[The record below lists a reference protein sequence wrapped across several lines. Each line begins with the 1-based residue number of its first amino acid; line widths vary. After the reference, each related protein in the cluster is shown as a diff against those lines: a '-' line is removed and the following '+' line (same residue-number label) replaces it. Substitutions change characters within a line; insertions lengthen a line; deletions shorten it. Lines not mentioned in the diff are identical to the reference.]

1 MSGKVVALSNRSL
14 SSMRNAPSLRRA
26 ARQTVGES
34 RRPSSRRALDDDLS
48 QNELAYTKLKQALIT
63 LAYKPGDYLSTASLM
78 NELGLGR
85 TPVNHA
91 LHRLATEGLVQII
104 PRKGLI
110 VSPLSIDDALQLVD
124 VRLANEGLCMR
135 LAAER
140 ISRSELQ
147 ELEVIA
153 RDFEK
158 AADRGQTTEVMNL
171 DRLFHE
177 HIASAARN
185 QILAEILKVLH
196 ARSQRFWALSL
207 AMPDHLTEVQYEHR
221 AILKALAE
229 GNAEAAVGA
238 VQEHVMSFRRAL
250 LRTR

>member
-1 MSGKVVALSNRSL
+1 MPNAISPRRTVRASAKETRRSSAEPDLS
-14 SSMRNAPSLRRA
+14 
-26 ARQTVGES
+26 
-34 RRPSSRRALDDDLS
+34 DLS
-48 QNELAYTKLKQALIT
+48 QNEQAYAQLKQALIT

-78 NELGLGR
+78 NELDMGR
-85 TPVNHA
+85 TPINHA
-91 LHRLATEGLVQII
+91 LHRLSTEGLVQII

-110 VSPLSIDDALQLVD
+110 VSPLSIDDALQLID

-140 ISRSELQ
+140 ITKTELHQ
-147 ELEVIA
+147 LEAIA

-158 AADRGQTTEVMNL
+158 AASRGQTIEVMNL
-171 DRLFHE
+171 DRMFHE
-177 HIASAARN
+177 YISSAARN

-207 AMPDHLTEVQYEHR
+207 AMPDHLTEVQDEHR
-221 AILKALAE
+221 TILKALTDGDA
-229 GNAEAAVGA
+229 AAAVEA
-238 VQEHVMSFRRAL
+238 VQEHVMSFQRAL

>member
-1 MSGKVVALSNRSL
+1 MPNA
-14 SSMRNAPSLRRA
+14 SSPSRTTRAGVRDTRRA
-26 ARQTVGES
+26 PA
-34 RRPSSRRALDDDLS
+34 ALDPSDLS
-48 QNELAYTKLKQALIT
+48 QNEQAYAQLKQALIT

-78 NELGLGR
+78 NELELGR
-85 TPVNHA
+85 TPINHA
-91 LHRLATEGLVQII
+91 LHRLSTEGLVQII

-110 VSPLSIDDALQLVD
+110 VSPLSIDDALELID
-124 VRLANEGLCMR
+124 VRLANESLCMR

-140 ISRSELQ
+140 ITKTELHQ
-147 ELEVIA
+147 LEAIA

-158 AADRGQTTEVMNL
+158 AASRGQTTEVMNL

-177 HIASAARN
+177 HISNAARN

-207 AMPDHLTEVQYEHR
+207 AMPDHLSEVQDEHR
-221 AILKALAE
+221 AILKALTEGDPAAAE
-229 GNAEAAVGA
+229 EAVR
-238 VQEHVMSFRRAL
+238 EHVMSFQRAL

>member
-1 MSGKVVALSNRSL
+1 MPNA
-14 SSMRNAPSLRRA
+14 SSPSRTTRAGVRDTRRA
-26 ARQTVGES
+26 PA
-34 RRPSSRRALDDDLS
+34 ALDPSDLS
-48 QNELAYTKLKQALIT
+48 QNEQAYAQLKQALIT

-78 NELGLGR
+78 NELALGR
-85 TPVNHA
+85 TPINHA
-91 LHRLATEGLVQII
+91 LHRLSTEGLVQII

-110 VSPLSIDDALQLVD
+110 VSPLSIDDALELID
-124 VRLANEGLCMR
+124 VRLANESLCMR

-140 ISRSELQ
+140 ITKTELHQ
-147 ELEVIA
+147 LEAIA

-158 AADRGQTTEVMNL
+158 AASRGQTTEVMNL

-177 HIASAARN
+177 HISNAARN

-207 AMPDHLTEVQYEHR
+207 AMPDHLSEVQDEHR
-221 AILKALAE
+221 AILKALTEGHPAAAE
-229 GNAEAAVGA
+229 EAVR
-238 VQEHVMSFRRAL
+238 EHVMSFQRAL

>member
-1 MSGKVVALSNRSL
+1 MPNASSPSRST
-14 SSMRNAPSLRRA
+14 RTGVRDTRRA
-26 ARQTVGES
+26 PA
-34 RRPSSRRALDDDLS
+34 ALDPSDLS
-48 QNELAYTKLKQALIT
+48 QNEQAYAQLKQALIT

-78 NELGLGR
+78 NELELGR
-85 TPVNHA
+85 TPINHA
-91 LHRLATEGLVQII
+91 LHRLSTEGLVQII

-110 VSPLSIDDALQLVD
+110 VSPLSIDDALELID
-124 VRLANEGLCMR
+124 VRLANESLCMR

-140 ISRSELQ
+140 ITKTELHQ
-147 ELEVIA
+147 LEAIA

-158 AADRGQTTEVMNL
+158 AASRGQTTEVMNL

-177 HIASAARN
+177 HISNAARN

-207 AMPDHLTEVQYEHR
+207 AMPDHLSEVQDEHR
-221 AILKALAE
+221 AILKALTE
-229 GNAEAAVGA
+229 GNPAAAEEAVR
-238 VQEHVMSFRRAL
+238 EHVMSFQRAL

>member
-1 MSGKVVALSNRSL
+1 MPNA
-14 SSMRNAPSLRRA
+14 SSPSRTTRAGVRETRRA
-26 ARQTVGES
+26 PA
-34 RRPSSRRALDDDLS
+34 ALDPSDLS
-48 QNELAYTKLKQALIT
+48 QNEQAYAQLKQALIT

-78 NELGLGR
+78 NELELGR
-85 TPVNHA
+85 TPINHA
-91 LHRLATEGLVQII
+91 LHRLSTEGLVQII

-110 VSPLSIDDALQLVD
+110 VSPLSIDDALELID
-124 VRLANEGLCMR
+124 VRLANESLCMR

-140 ISRSELQ
+140 ITKTELHQ
-147 ELEVIA
+147 LEAIA

-158 AADRGQTTEVMNL
+158 AASRGQTTEVMNL

-177 HIASAARN
+177 HISNAARN

-207 AMPDHLTEVQYEHR
+207 AMPDHLSEVQDEHR
-221 AILKALAE
+221 AILKALTE
-229 GNAEAAVGA
+229 GNPAAAEEAVR
-238 VQEHVMSFRRAL
+238 EHVMSFQRAL

>member
-1 MSGKVVALSNRSL
+1 MSNATSPRRTVRASVRDTRRTPAEPDLS
-14 SSMRNAPSLRRA
+14 
-26 ARQTVGES
+26 
-34 RRPSSRRALDDDLS
+34 DLS
-48 QNELAYTKLKQALIT
+48 QNEQAYAQLKQALIT

-78 NELGLGR
+78 NELDMGR
-85 TPVNHA
+85 TPINHA
-91 LHRLATEGLVQII
+91 LHRLSTEGLVQII

-110 VSPLSIDDALQLVD
+110 VSPLSIDDALELID
-124 VRLANEGLCMR
+124 VRMANEGLCMR

-140 ISRSELQ
+140 ISKTELHQ
-147 ELEVIA
+147 LEAIA

-158 AADRGQTTEVMNL
+158 AASRGQTTEVMNL

-177 HIASAARN
+177 HISNAARN

-207 AMPDHLTEVQYEHR
+207 AMPDHLSEVQDEHR
-221 AILKALAE
+221 AILKALTDGDAAA
-229 GNAEAAVGA
+229 AEAA
-238 VQEHVMSFRRAL
+238 VQEHVMSFQRAL

>member
-1 MSGKVVALSNRSL
+1 MPNAISPRRTVRASAKETRRSSAEPDLS
-14 SSMRNAPSLRRA
+14 
-26 ARQTVGES
+26 
-34 RRPSSRRALDDDLS
+34 DLS
-48 QNELAYTKLKQALIT
+48 QNEQAYAQLKQALIT

-78 NELGLGR
+78 NELDMGR
-85 TPVNHA
+85 TPINHA
-91 LHRLATEGLVQII
+91 LHRLSTEGLVQII

-110 VSPLSIDDALQLVD
+110 VSPLSIDDALQLID

-140 ISRSELQ
+140 ITKTELHQ
-147 ELEVIA
+147 LEAIA

-158 AADRGQTTEVMNL
+158 AASRGQTIEVMNL
-171 DRLFHE
+171 DRMFHE
-177 HIASAARN
+177 HISSAARN

-207 AMPDHLTEVQYEHR
+207 AMPDHLTEVQDEHR
-221 AILKALAE
+221 TILKALTDGDA
-229 GNAEAAVGA
+229 AAAVEA
-238 VQEHVMSFRRAL
+238 VQEHVMSFQRAL

>member
-1 MSGKVVALSNRSL
+1 MPNTSSPRRTVRANARDTRRSSGEPDLV
-14 SSMRNAPSLRRA
+14 
-26 ARQTVGES
+26 
-34 RRPSSRRALDDDLS
+34 DLS
-48 QNELAYTKLKQALIT
+48 QNEQAYAQLKQALIT

-78 NELGLGR
+78 NELDMGR
-85 TPVNHA
+85 TPINHA
-91 LHRLATEGLVQII
+91 LHRLSTEGLVQII

-110 VSPLSIDDALQLVD
+110 VSPLSIDDALQLID
-124 VRLANEGLCMR
+124 VRLANERLCMR

-140 ISRSELQ
+140 VTKGELQ
-147 ELEVIA
+147 QLEAIA

-158 AADRGQTTEVMNL
+158 AASRGQTIEVMNL

-177 HIASAARN
+177 HISSSARN

-207 AMPDHLTEVQYEHR
+207 AMPDHLSEVQDEHR
-221 AILKALAE
+221 AILRALSE
-229 GNAEAAVGA
+229 GNAAAAEEA
-238 VQEHVMSFRRAL
+238 VQEHVMSFQRAL

>member
-1 MSGKVVALSNRSL
+1 MPNAISPRRTVRASARDTRRSSAEPDLS
-14 SSMRNAPSLRRA
+14 
-26 ARQTVGES
+26 E
-34 RRPSSRRALDDDLS
+34 LS
-48 QNELAYTKLKQALIT
+48 QNEQAYAQLKQALIT

-78 NELGLGR
+78 NELDMGR
-85 TPVNHA
+85 TPINHA
-91 LHRLATEGLVQII
+91 LHRLSTEGLVQII

-110 VSPLSIDDALQLVD
+110 VSPLSIDDALQLID
-124 VRLANEGLCMR
+124 VRLANERLCMR

-140 ISRSELQ
+140 VTKGELQ
-147 ELEVIA
+147 QLEAIA

-158 AADRGQTTEVMNL
+158 AASRGQTIEVMNL

-177 HIASAARN
+177 HISSSARN

-207 AMPDHLTEVQYEHR
+207 AMPDHLSEVQDEHR
-221 AILKALAE
+221 AILRALSE
-229 GNAEAAVGA
+229 GNAAAAEEA
-238 VQEHVMSFRRAL
+238 VQEHVMSFQRAL

>member
-1 MSGKVVALSNRSL
+1 MPNAISPRRTVRASAKEARRSSAEPDLS
-14 SSMRNAPSLRRA
+14 
-26 ARQTVGES
+26 
-34 RRPSSRRALDDDLS
+34 DLS
-48 QNELAYTKLKQALIT
+48 QNEQAYAQLKQALIT

-78 NELGLGR
+78 NELDMGR
-85 TPVNHA
+85 TPINHA
-91 LHRLATEGLVQII
+91 LHRLSTEGLVQII

-110 VSPLSIDDALQLVD
+110 VSPLSIDDALQLID

-140 ISRSELQ
+140 ITKTELHQ
-147 ELEVIA
+147 LEAIA

-158 AADRGQTTEVMNL
+158 AASRGQTIEVMNL
-171 DRLFHE
+171 DRMFHE
-177 HIASAARN
+177 HISSAARN

-207 AMPDHLTEVQYEHR
+207 AMPDHLTEVQDEHR
-221 AILKALAE
+221 TILKALTDGDA
-229 GNAEAAVGA
+229 AAAVEA
-238 VQEHVMSFRRAL
+238 VQEHVMSFQRAL

>member
-1 MSGKVVALSNRSL
+1 MPNSSSPRRTVRANARDTRRSSGEPDL
-14 SSMRNAPSLRRA
+14 
-26 ARQTVGES
+26 G
-34 RRPSSRRALDDDLS
+34 DLS
-48 QNELAYTKLKQALIT
+48 QNEQAYAQLKQALIT

-78 NELGLGR
+78 NELDMGR
-85 TPVNHA
+85 TPINHA
-91 LHRLATEGLVQII
+91 LHRLSTEGLVQII

-110 VSPLSIDDALQLVD
+110 VSPLSIDDALQLID
-124 VRLANEGLCMR
+124 VRLANERLCMR

-140 ISRSELQ
+140 VTKGELQ
-147 ELEVIA
+147 QLEAIA

-158 AADRGQTTEVMNL
+158 AASRGQTIEVMNL

-177 HIASAARN
+177 HISSSARN

-207 AMPDHLTEVQYEHR
+207 AMPDHLSEVQDEHR
-221 AILKALAE
+221 AILRALSE
-229 GNAEAAVGA
+229 GNAAAAEEA
-238 VQEHVMSFRRAL
+238 VQEHVMSFQRAL

>member
-1 MSGKVVALSNRSL
+1 MS
-14 SSMRNAPSLRRA
+14 NAISPRR
-26 ARQTVGES
+26 TM
-34 RRPSSRRALDDDLS
+34 RPSARDTRRSAAEPDLSELS
-48 QNELAYTKLKQALIT
+48 QNEQAYAQLKQALIT

-78 NELGLGR
+78 NELDMGR
-85 TPVNHA
+85 TPINHA
-91 LHRLATEGLVQII
+91 LHRLSTEGLVQII

-110 VSPLSIDDALQLVD
+110 VSPLSIDDALQLID
-124 VRLANEGLCMR
+124 VRLANESLCMR

-140 ISRSELQ
+140 ITKSELQ
-147 ELEVIA
+147 QLEAIA

-158 AADRGQTTEVMNL
+158 AASRGQTTEVMNL

-177 HIASAARN
+177 HISSAAHN

-207 AMPDHLTEVQYEHR
+207 AMPDHLSEVQDEHR
-221 AILKALAE
+221 AILRALTE
-229 GNAEAAVGA
+229 GNATAAEKA
-238 VQEHVMSFRRAL
+238 VRDHVMSFQRAL

>member
-1 MSGKVVALSNRSL
+1 MFRTMSNATSPRRTVRTSAPDTRRSHAEPDLS
-14 SSMRNAPSLRRA
+14 
-26 ARQTVGES
+26 E
-34 RRPSSRRALDDDLS
+34 LS
-48 QNELAYTKLKQALIT
+48 QNEQAYAQLKQALIT

-78 NELGLGR
+78 NELEMGR
-85 TPVNHA
+85 TPINHA
-91 LHRLATEGLVQII
+91 LHRLSTEGLVQII

-110 VSPLSIDDALQLVD
+110 VSPLSIDDALQLID
-124 VRLANEGLCMR
+124 VRLANESLCMR

-140 ISRSELQ
+140 ITKSELQ
-147 ELEVIA
+147 QLEAIA

-158 AADRGQTTEVMNL
+158 AASRGQTTEVMNL

-177 HIASAARN
+177 HISSAAHN

-207 AMPDHLTEVQYEHR
+207 AMPDHLSEVQDEHR
-221 AILKALAE
+221 AILRALTE
-229 GNAEAAVGA
+229 GNATAAEKA
-238 VQEHVMSFRRAL
+238 VQDHVMSFQRAL